1 MGKNRQKANLTSNNL
16 ITSDITN
23 DRIGINSTSP
33 TATLDV
39 VGIIS
44 ATSFYGDGSNI
55 TGISTNNITDYGVGL
70 GGGGGGAIGI
80 QSGGTSITS
89 AASTINFVGA
99 GITMADDGSVTD
111 IYIPISTRSVSR
123 TVATQSQTTITG
135 LTYSV
140 GYVDVYLNGS
150 KLDSTEFTATN
161 GTSVVLTTGA
171 SANDVIE
178 IVAQNVSANTVVSS
192 DGITQS
198 ESIAF
203 AIALG

>member
-1 MGKNRQKANLTSNNL
+1 
-16 ITSDITN
+16 
-23 DRIGINSTSP
+23 
-33 TATLDV
+33 
-39 VGIIS
+39 
-44 ATSFYGDGSNI
+44 
-55 TGISTNNITDYGVGL
+55 
-70 GGGGGGAIGI
+70 
-80 QSGGTSITS
+80 
-89 AASTINFVGA
+89 
-99 GITMADDGSVTD
+99 MADDGSVTD

-178 IVAQNVSANTVVSS
+178 IVAQNVSATTVVSS

>member
-39 VGIIS
+39 VGIVS

-123 TVATQSQTTITG
+123 TVATESQTTITG

-150 KLDSTEFTATN
+150 KLDSTEFTATD

-178 IVAQNVSANTVVSS
+178 IVAQNVSATTVVSS